1 MNQCRCEPYMINIS
15 PAVECVTVLDKK
27 LRLTV
32 GNVSFIS
39 LFVLFVEILENSM
52 DFNFECKSF
61 EISFLLKF
69 NLY

>member
-1 MNQCRCEPYMINIS
+1 M
-15 PAVECVTVLDKK
+15 K

-52 DFNFECKSF
+52 DYNFKCKSF